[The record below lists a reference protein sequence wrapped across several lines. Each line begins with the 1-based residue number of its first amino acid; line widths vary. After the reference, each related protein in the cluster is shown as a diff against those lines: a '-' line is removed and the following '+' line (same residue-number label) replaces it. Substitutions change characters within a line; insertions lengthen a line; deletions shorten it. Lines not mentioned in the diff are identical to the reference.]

1 MERTAFSFYYL
12 IKNVCVVYILC
23 QRRDRA
29 PGRGRPNVGLLKV
42 VFTRRVWLKE
52 VGILQGQ
59 EVQVFKEAQCQVK
72 K

>member
-1 MERTAFSFYYL
+1 MSKT
-12 IKNVCVVYILC
+12 
-23 QRRDRA
+23 RDRA

-59 EVQVFKEAQCQVK
+59 EVQVFKEAVPSQEIIV
-72 K
+72 